1 MTVNSGNSCCQQ
13 VIRGVTIQNAQT
25 SPDDVTLTEPEIT
38 ALWLSLKVAGSAV
51 AIALPLAVWCAWILS
66 RKRFF
71 GKWLVEGL
79 IHLPLVLPPV
89 VVGYLLLL
97 TFGRNGWIGGFLRES
112 FGITIAFTWIAAAIA
127 AGVMGFPLM
136 VRAIRLAF
144 DGVDSGI
151 ENAARTLGASRRR
164 VFFTIALP
172 LAMPGVVAGT
182 VLGFARAL
190 GEFGATIAFAANIPG
205 ETQTLPLA
213 IYTALQTPDGDGIAF
228 RLAVISAAVAFIAVA
243 LSEWLNA
250 RSRRQL
256 SGRET

>member
-1 MTVNSGNSCCQQ
+1 M
-13 VIRGVTIQNAQT
+13 
-25 SPDDVTLTEPEIT
+25 TLTPAEIN
-38 ALWLSLKVAGSAV
+38 ALWLSLKVAGMAV
-51 AIALPLAVWCAWILS
+51 ALALPIAIWAAWILS
-66 RKRFF
+66 RKRFY

-97 TFGRNGWIGGFLRES
+97 AFGRNGWIGGFLRET
-112 FGITIAFTWIAAAIA
+112 FGISIAFTWVAAAIA

-144 DGVDSGI
+144 DAVDSGI

-172 LAMPGVVAGT
+172 LAAPGVVAGT
-182 VLGFARAL
+182 ILGFARAI

-205 ETQTLPLA
+205 ETRTLPLA
-213 IYTALQTPDGDGIAF
+213 IYTALQAPDGEDSAF
-228 RLAVISAAVAFIAVA
+228 RLAVISAIVALIAVA
-243 LSEWLNA
+243 VSEWLNA
-250 RSRRQL
+250 RSRQQL
-256 SGRET
+256 TGRDT

>member
-1 MTVNSGNSCCQQ
+1 MS
-13 VIRGVTIQNAQT
+13 
-25 SPDDVTLTEPEIT
+25 LTEPELV
-38 ALWLSLKVAGSAV
+38 ALWLSLKVACVAV
-51 AIALPLAVWCAWILS
+51 LIALPLSIWVAWVLS

-71 GKWLVEGL
+71 GKWLVEGI

-97 TFGRNGWIGGFLRES
+97 TFGRQGWLGAPLRECC
-112 FGITIAFTWIAAAIA
+112 GISIAFTWVAAAIA

-144 DGVDSGI
+144 DAVDSGV

-172 LAMPGVVAGT
+172 LAAPGVLAGT
-182 VLGFARAL
+182 ILGFARAL

-205 ETQTLPLA
+205 ETRTLPLA
-213 IYTALQTPDGDGIAF
+213 IYTALQAPDGEEAAF
-228 RLAVISAAVAFIAVA
+228 RLAVVSALVALFAVA
-243 LSEWLNA
+243 LSEWLSA
-250 RSRRQL
+250 RSRRQMT
-256 SGRET
+256 GREI

>member
-1 MTVNSGNSCCQQ
+1 MV
-13 VIRGVTIQNAQT
+13 
-25 SPDDVTLTEPEIT
+25 LTDAEIT
-38 ALWLSLKVAGSAV
+38 ALWLSLKVAGV
-51 AIALPLAVWCAWILS
+51 ATALVLPLAVWAAWVLS

-89 VVGYLLLL
+89 VVGYLLLVA
-97 TFGRNGWIGGFLRES
+97 FGRQGWIGGPLRDCC
-112 FGITIAFTWIAAAIA
+112 GISIAFTWVAAAIA

-144 DGVDSGI
+144 DSVDSGI

-172 LAMPGVVAGT
+172 LAAPGVVAGT
-182 VLGFARAL
+182 VLGFARAI

-205 ETQTLPLA
+205 ETRTLPLA
-213 IYTALQTPDGDGIAF
+213 IYTALQAPDGEDTAF
-228 RLAVISAAVAFIAVA
+228 RLAVISAVIALIAVGF
-243 LSEWLNA
+243 SEWLSA
-250 RSRRQL
+250 RSRRRMT
-256 SGRET
+256 GRDT

>member
-1 MTVNSGNSCCQQ
+1 MNFTMTHAEWEAMV
-13 VIRGVTIQNAQT
+13 
-25 SPDDVTLTEPEIT
+25 
-38 ALWLSLKVAGSAV
+38 LSLKVAGV
-51 AIALPLAVWCAWILS
+51 AILLALPLAVWAAWVLS

-79 IHLPLVLPPV
+79 IAMPLVLPPV

-97 TFGRNGWIGGFLRES
+97 AFGRNGWIGGVLKDW
-112 FGITIAFTWIAAAIA
+112 FGVSIAFTWIAAAIA

-144 DGVDSGI
+144 DAVDSGI

-172 LAMPGVVAGT
+172 LALPGLVAGT
-182 VLGFARAL
+182 ILGFARAL

-205 ETQTLPLA
+205 ETRTLPLA
-213 IYTALQTPDGDGIAF
+213 IYSALQAPDGEDAAL
-228 RLAVISAAVAFIAVA
+228 RLAVISAVGALVAVA

-250 RSRRQL
+250 RSRRQMT
-256 SGRET
+256 GRDS

>member
-1 MTVNSGNSCCQQ
+1 
-13 VIRGVTIQNAQT
+13 
-25 SPDDVTLTEPEIT
+25 VTLTPAEIN
-38 ALWLSLKVAGSAV
+38 ALWLSLKVAGI
-51 AIALPLAVWCAWILS
+51 AIALALPIAIWAAWILS

-97 TFGRNGWIGGFLRES
+97 AFGRNGWIGGFLRET
-112 FGITIAFTWIAAAIA
+112 FGVSIAFTWIAAAIA

-144 DGVDSGI
+144 DAVDSGI

-172 LAMPGVVAGT
+172 LAAPGIVAGT
-182 VLGFARAL
+182 ILGFARAI

-205 ETQTLPLA
+205 ETRTLPLA
-213 IYTALQTPDGDGIAF
+213 T
-228 RLAVISAAVAFIAVA
+228 VA

-250 RSRRQL
+250 RSKRQL
-256 SGRET
+256 TGRDV

>member
-1 MTVNSGNSCCQQ
+1 M
-13 VIRGVTIQNAQT
+13 
-25 SPDDVTLTEPEIT
+25 TLTPAEIN
-38 ALWLSLKVAGSAV
+38 ALWLSLKVAGI
-51 AIALPLAVWCAWILS
+51 AIALALPIAIWAAWILS

-97 TFGRNGWIGGFLRES
+97 AFGRNGWIGGFMRET
-112 FGITIAFTWIAAAIA
+112 FGVSIAFTWIAAAIA

-144 DGVDSGI
+144 DAVDSGI

-172 LAMPGVVAGT
+172 LAAPGVVAGT
-182 VLGFARAL
+182 ILGFARAI

-205 ETQTLPLA
+205 ETRTLPLA
-213 IYTALQTPDGDGIAF
+213 IYTALQAPDGEDTAF
-228 RLAVISAAVAFIAVA
+228 RLAIISAVVALVAVA

-250 RSRRQL
+250 RSKRQL
-256 SGRET
+256 TGRDA